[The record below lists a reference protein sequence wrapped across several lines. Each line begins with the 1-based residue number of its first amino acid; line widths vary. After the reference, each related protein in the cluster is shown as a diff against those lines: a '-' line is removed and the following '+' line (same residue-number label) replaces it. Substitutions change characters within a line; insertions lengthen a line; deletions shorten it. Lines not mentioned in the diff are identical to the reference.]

1 MRRANLLVLSAIL
14 LSTPAG
20 AQVCTR
26 TPPPFLPGL
35 FPESVKGL
43 PLEFSSAPGMGCMA
57 MYRSGEPG
65 AMWAMVSADA
75 NASLPLGE
83 SAKDLQAHYEG
94 AGKQPLIVDG
104 WPVAV
109 SYLPKGD
116 EFLTLRGSIMLSVL
130 VKNGDQGAKSHEMA
144 TAFLQAM
151 LPKVPC
157 GG

>member
-1 MRRANLLVLSAIL
+1 MRRRILLVLSATL
-14 LSTPAG
+14 LAAPAG

-35 FPESVKGL
+35 FPETVRGL

-57 MYRSGEPG
+57 MYRSGAPAG
-65 AMWAMVSADA
+65 LWALVSADA
-75 NASLPLGE
+75 NPSLPLGE
-83 SAKDLQAHYEG
+83 SATDLQKHYEG
-94 AGKQPLIVDG
+94 TGKPVITVDG
-104 WPVAV
+104 WPVVV

-130 VKNGDQGAKSHEMA
+130 VKNGDQGERSQEMA
-144 TAFLQAM
+144 TSFLRAM

-157 GG
+157 GS